1 MKNKI
6 FGLSF
11 ILFLQVFV
19 YLFTPHQVFAQD
31 IGESSVWIDSI
42 KTGPQ
47 ETTISLTI
55 EVPNKYLEDKSI
67 LEAASIYGIDSKVLA
82 QKINQHYSNQF
93 QVKELDEINDLEAI
107 HWLKIEDIKQIA
119 ASLQNVAPAAPTQK
133 ETLVQFLKEEKVLS
147 QREFLFWSAIVIL
160 SLYFISYFLTYRE
173 LLHHNI
179 HKKTRNSLIFVSFLW
194 YGLIILSYLI
204 PQIYLRHMNLPFDII
219 YHNLWVWF
227 IIIFLG
233 SSHALWYLFHYR
245 PLKKKL
251 HHQSLKLSQDHQA
264 TTTKHPAPH
273 TKKPSSKKII
283 KKTISKSNTSKSK
296 LKKVTTKKSKTK

>member
-6 FGLSF
+6 LGLSL
-11 ILFLQVFV
+11 ILFLQAFIYFFV
-19 YLFTPHQVFAQD
+19 PHQVFAQD

-67 LEAASIYGIDSKVLA
+67 LEAASIYGIDSKILA
-82 QKINQHYSNQF
+82 EKINQHYSNQF
-93 QVKELDEINDLEAI
+93 QVKELDEINDLETT

-133 ETLVQFLKEEKVLS
+133 ETLVQFLQEEKVLS

-245 PLKKKL
+245 PLKKRL
-251 HHQSLKLSQDHQA
+251 HHESLKLSQDEQS
-264 TTTKHPAPH
+264 TKSKHPVKH
-273 TKKPSSKKII
+273 TKKSSSKKII
-283 KKTISKSNTSKSK
+283 KKASKISRSKSNTNKSK
-296 LKKVTTKKSKTK
+296 PKKTKTK